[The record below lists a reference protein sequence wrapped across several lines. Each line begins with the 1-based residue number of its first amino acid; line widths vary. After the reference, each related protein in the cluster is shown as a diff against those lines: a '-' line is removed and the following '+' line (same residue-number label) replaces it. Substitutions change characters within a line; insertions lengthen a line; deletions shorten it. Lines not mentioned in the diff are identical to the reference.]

1 MPNYWFDHVHL
12 MSPDPIK
19 TAKVYEEMFGARQ
32 VSIQDLG
39 GGRLIVKLDMNG
51 TTILVS
57 LQRGDDAPTGLV
69 HFGIRTD
76 NLDEAVNELKAKGVS
91 FTQDIREVR
100 PGFKISFLLAP
111 ENVSIE
117 LQEGSI

>member
-39 GGRLIVKLDMNG
+39 GGRLIVKQDMNG
-51 TTILVS
+51 TTRLV
-57 LQRGDDAPTGLV
+57 
-69 HFGIRTD
+69 
-76 NLDEAVNELKAKGVS
+76 
-91 FTQDIREVR
+91 
-100 PGFKISFLLAP
+100 
-111 ENVSIE
+111 
-117 LQEGSI
+117 